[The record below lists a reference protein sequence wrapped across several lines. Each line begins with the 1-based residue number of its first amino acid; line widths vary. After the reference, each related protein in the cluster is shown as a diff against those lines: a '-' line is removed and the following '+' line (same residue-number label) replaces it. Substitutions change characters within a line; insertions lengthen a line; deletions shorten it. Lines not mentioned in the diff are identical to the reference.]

1 MLYGQLNKACIEA
14 VLKPKLSHPFM
25 EPTMKKLVLAAVM
38 MMSGLAMAAD
48 LNPELASSVKLSC
61 PAGSKQVNDGEGI
74 FCNRGGAVGSER
86 LEGPYV
92 GLNRNGTVHAK
103 GQYNAAGRTGH
114 WVFFNEKG
122 IKTHEI
128 DFVNDNFDGQRVEFH
143 PNGQKKAV
151 ELYARGVLTAPVA
164 TFDERGT
171 QIGFAK

>member
-1 MLYGQLNKACIEA
+1 
-14 VLKPKLSHPFM
+14 
-25 EPTMKKLVLAAVM
+25 MKKLALAVL

-48 LNPELASSVKLSC
+48 VNAPEMGTNVKLSC
-61 PAGSKQVNDGEGI
+61 AAGSKQITDGEGI

-128 DFVNDNFDGQRVEFH
+128 DFVNDNFDGQRVEFY
-143 PNGQKKAV
+143 PNGQRKAV
-151 ELYARGVLTAPVA
+151 ELYARGLPTAPIA
-164 TFDERGT
+164 TFDERGAAT
-171 QIGFAK
+171 ALAQ